1 MPTYYQWRLLFG
13 LDIEP
18 ESVSENFGSG
28 TFEFMRDDFCTIL
41 PSPQHEVAPQLKCDL
56 RATFDAEI
64 SKVDGA
70 KLENV
75 RNPRETR
82 QFSPVGWPTFA
93 FWKRETAAAQMF
105 QNSKSAN
112 GKELQ
117 REENSNFDAC
127 AKRNAP
133 LPHGRGS
140 LRAPIFKIAC
150 LLFAF
155 LCGAISRADDDSTK
169 AAVSPERL
177 KLAVSELEK
186 LTNKTLKDSGV
197 PGIAITIVHK
207 DDVLMHQGFGVRA
220 IGKPEKIDADT
231 VFQIASVSKPVS
243 ATIMAALVGEGRVG
257 WDDRVIDHDD
267 RFRVRVPYV
276 TEECRL
282 RDLLC
287 HRSGLPDHC
296 GDLLEDIGYDAPTI
310 LARLRYVPLDGFR
323 NHYNYTN
330 VGYSEACY
338 ASAKACGEEWS
349 EVAASKLFK
358 PLGMTNTSTRFAD
371 FENAKNRALLH
382 TKVDGKWVAK
392 YVRQP
397 DAQAPAGGV
406 SSTID
411 DLSRWLRLLVANGK
425 FDGKQVISAEALAE
439 THKPQIITAFNQ
451 ADCRVTSYGLGWIV
465 VVERGGRVVW
475 KHSGEFALGV
485 RSEVAVIPESNL
497 AIVIL
502 CNAAPNGIPEA
513 LTESFFDYVLDGKQN
528 RDWVE
533 FANRMVA
540 ETERHDREKE
550 RDYSKPLA
558 KPSPPLKLSAYTGKY
573 ANDFF
578 GTIEV
583 AEKQGALVLRIG
595 KKPLEFPLKH
605 WDRDDFIYQ
614 PIGEM
619 AGGLSGVC
627 FSISP
632 AGKADRVLIENL
644 NPYGQGTFTEVK

>member
-1 MPTYYQWRLLFG
+1 MPTHYDERNRTG
-13 LDIEP
+13 LDVEP
-18 ESVSENFGSG
+18 ESVSENSG
-28 TFEFMRDDFCTIL
+28 FMRDDFCIIL
-41 PSPQHEVAPQLKCDL
+41 PSPQSEMATHLKCDL
-56 RATFDAEI
+56 HATFDAEV
-64 SKVDGA
+64 SKVEVQNQ
-70 KLENV
+70 ENMQ
-75 RNPRETR
+75 NPRETR
-82 QFSPVGWPTFA
+82 ESPPAGWPTFA
-93 FWKRETAAAQMF
+93 FWKRETIAEQKF
-105 QNSKSAN
+105 QNSKSPN
-112 GKELQ
+112 CNELQ
-117 REENSNFDAC
+117 PNTKPTFDAS
-127 AKRNAP
+127 AKQNSRRSRAAP
-133 LPHGRGS
+133 FL
-140 LRAPIFKIAC
+140 KTAC
-150 LLFAF
+150 LLVAF
-155 LCGAISRADDDSTK
+155 LGAAVSRADDEAK
-169 AAVSPERL
+169 NAVSPERL

-186 LTNKTLKDSGV
+186 LANKTLKDSGV
-197 PGIAITIVHK
+197 PGIAIAVVHK
-207 DDVLMHQGFGVRA
+207 DNVLMHQGFGVRA

-267 RFRVRVPYV
+267 RFRVSVPYV

-338 ASAKACGEEWS
+338 AAAKACGEEWS
-349 EVAASKLFK
+349 DVAASKLFK
-358 PLGMTNTSTRFAD
+358 PLGMTSTSTRFAD

-382 TKVDGKWVAK
+382 AKIDGKWAAK

-406 SSTID
+406 SSTIN

-451 ADCRVTSYGLGWIV
+451 ADCRVVSYGLGWIV

-485 RSEVAVIPESNL
+485 RSEVAVIPESDL
-497 AIVIL
+497 GIVVL
-502 CNAAPNGIPEA
+502 CNAAPNGIPEG
-513 LTESFFDYVLDGKQN
+513 LTESFFDYALDGKLS

-533 FANRMVA
+533 FANRMSA
-540 ETERHDREKE
+540 ETEKHDREKE

-558 KPSPPLKLSAYTGKY
+558 KPSPPLKLTAYIGKY

-578 GTIEV
+578 GTVEV
-583 AEKQGALVLRIG
+583 AEKQGSLILRMG
-595 KKPLEFPLKH
+595 KKPLEFTLKH